1 MICFSSF
8 SRYSSF
14 RRPHIPQR
22 LLAFHWCKTKTPLIL
37 ALSLNA
43 LCTMGDFRERTRTG
57 NVYFN
62 QRDFSVANW
71 SSKICT
77 CGWVLRA
84 LLLSKTSNVQC
95 LDEKLTWQ
103 HAKILLP
110 LFSSPLF
117 NTSYSLYFIKGKRR
131 ENTSCNEFT
140 HHWERL
146 WQQREVRPHNLNTSR
161 INWKS
166 NKNKMSPLQSNKFK
180 TLICK

>member
-14 RRPHIPQR
+14 SRPHIPQS

-37 ALSLNA
+37 TLSLNA

-57 NVYFN
+57 NVYFMPWN
-62 QRDFSVANW
+62 QRDFPVANW

-77 CGWVLRA
+77 CSCVVCVVA
-84 LLLSKTSNVQC
+84 KQHKQC
-95 LDEKLTWQ
+95 SMSWWEVHVRQ

-117 NTSYSLYFIKGKRR
+117 NTSYSLHFIKGKRR

-146 WQQREVRPHNLNTSR
+146 WRQREVRPHNLNTSR
-161 INWKS
+161 I

-180 TLICK
+180 TLLCN